1 MRLPRSGLAA
11 LALLAILATAPSARA
26 QCFWDGGAWVC
37 WTHPL
42 FPEVSLVPNVNPY
55 WGWAQNWGGPNWR
68 FYGWLP
74 M

>member
-1 MRLPRSGLAA
+1 MRLLRSGLAA
-11 LALLAILATAPSARA
+11 LALLAVLATVQPARA
-26 QCFWDGGAWVC
+26 QCFWDGVAWVC

-42 FPEVSLVPNVNPY
+42 FPDVSLVPGANPY
-55 WGWAQNWGGPNWR
+55 WLWAQNWGGPNWR